1 MREVDERS
9 RLSEEAPPPE
19 LDMTYWKTRVH
30 RVLSQRYRVNP
41 GTRTV
46 RIPLDSRLLMLGEG
60 LDPYYGRMWVKV
72 LVTGELSASVKVLWT
87 LPESARSYTFLSTSL
102 AVDQVVELPLWTGPI
117 PHGVE
122 VELSFVNNGAAA
134 DARVTLDAM
143 AKRRGSNF
151 DTGMWLRSDAGSYQP
166 ERLGLW
172 EPDEDPEGSASVVP
186 AGACVRTL
194 SHGGVH
200 AAPMTVPDREDPR
213 WCCTPDESATDWEDP
228 RAGAEFHVTT
238 CAPRDFH
245 DPEVVATLKMLAPY
259 AVPGPAP
266 SPGTAGPVFTFEYAG
281 ITSFTPVGSLSPER
295 DARGFV
301 FAGYPVL
308 KAPTPVRYPST
319 PLEADMPTLAES
331 VGRCDGFDELWRD
344 VTFGLEDK
352 KLPRSILSL
361 LLPEQRGAGQSD
373 RWMRMRDII
382 DADGPM
388 DTDWTW
394 KATAPWLSSDVDMW
408 QTWYMISLINLVHST
423 MHLIPER
430 IQSNYGLRGRFRL
443 RESKRFREHKIN
455 SSQAIWRLDGI
466 HPPFLRIFGGS
477 RKIVAQIM
485 RAQNLD
491 FSLNSL
497 MWPTPI
503 FGRANFTPALF
514 VGKMNSGSPKAK
526 TSPLPAPIP
535 SAFVMSEWFWVPF
548 ANAATQLYS
557 LARILTMFAIAEK
570 RHAWREDNGGPGRVN
585 PSASD
590 PTRKAPA
597 SAVDEL
603 FDAAQL
609 VYRHYLACL
618 AIPAKT
624 LIHEIFH
631 TFRTGEGWT
640 GLLAFSRPA
649 SVGLGLI
656 LDSVRHGLR
665 TNHCLSGCGQEKLAT
680 EWFANVG
687 AKTAFLPIV
696 SMASNL
702 TVPGTTTNLNGIT
715 APVRFWD
722 FTPGAV
728 GGGPIGPLQ
737 PWPFT
742 NSKCSNFG
750 GGTSISTSFIRWPI
764 RPGRRVSWTWSISQ
778 IAASP
783 TSLQRFQRYCWN
795 PGLNGGAPFVRRKN
809 TSVKG

>member
-102 AVDQVVELPLWTGPI
+102 TVDQVVELPLWTGPI

-266 SPGTAGPVFTFEYAG
+266 APGDAGPRFTFEYTGLEAF
-281 ITSFTPVGSLSPER
+281 TSVFSLSPER

-308 KAPTPVRYPST
+308 KNPAPVRYPSISV
-319 PLEADMPTLAES
+319 EAGMPTLAES
-331 VGRCDGFDELWRD
+331 VGRCQGFDELWRE
-344 VTFGLEDK
+344 VTFGLEDR
-352 KLPRSILSL
+352 KLPRAILSL
-361 LLPEQRGAGQSD
+361 LLPEQIGPGQSD

-394 KATAPWLSSDVDMW
+394 KETAPWLSSDVDAW

-423 MHLIPER
+423 IHLLPEQ
-430 IQSNYGLRGRFRL
+430 IASSFGLRKHFHIRGFKRKSNKHKFRA
-443 RESKRFREHKIN
+443 
-455 SSQAIWRLDGI
+455 SQAIWRLDGV
-466 HPPFLRIFGGS
+466 HPPFLRIWGGNRTIAGS
-477 RKIVAQIM
+477 LIM
-485 RAQNLD
+485 ASNNG
-491 FSLNSL
+491 FSLSTL
-497 MWPTPI
+497 SWPSPPW
-503 FGRANFTPALF
+503 GRATFPPSLT
-514 VGKMNSGSPKAK
+514 VSGGSGSPRAK
-526 TSPLPAPIP
+526 TLPLPPPIP
-535 SAFVMSEWFWVPF
+535 ASFTMSEWFWVPY
-548 ANAATQLYS
+548 ADAARQLYA
-557 LARILTMFAIAEK
+557 LARFLTMLAMAE
-570 RHAWREDNGGPGRVN
+570 RRYDWSGSSSNQVGNPGTTDPAGV
-585 PSASD
+585 ASEA
-590 PTRKAPA
+590 T
-597 SAVDEL
+597 SQGL
-603 FDAAQL
+603 LDAAQV
-609 VYRHYLACL
+609 VYRHYLSCL
-618 AIPAKT
+618 AVPAKT
-624 LIHEIFH
+624 FIHELFH
-631 TFRTGEGWT
+631 TFRTGELVVAGSQ
-640 GLLAFSRPA
+640 GDILLIVDFARKA
-649 SVGLGLI
+649 
-656 LDSVRHGLR
+656 LR
-665 TNHCLSGCGQEKLAT
+665 ANHCQGGCGQEKISTAWLA
-680 EWFANVG
+680 NLG
-687 AKTAFLPIV
+687 AMTAFIPLKDSVGGLSTLTGV
-696 SMASNL
+696 S
-702 TVPGTTTNLNGIT
+702 VPQG
-715 APVRFWD
+715 FWD
-722 FTPGAV
+722 FVPSADGV
-728 GGGPIGPLQ
+728 IRD
-737 PWPFT
+737 T
-742 NSKCSNFG
+742 NQWTFSNLLGLSSGCSRFG
-750 GGTSISTSFIRWPI
+750 GGVSLSTSYTQWPLAPNNAVHYVWAA
-764 RPGRRVSWTWSISQ
+764 RPT
-778 IAASP
+778 
-783 TSLQRFQRYCWN
+783 TSATPDSRFLRYCWN
-795 PGLNGGAPFVRRKN
+795 PGLDGGPLFSQMKRSR
-809 TSVKG
+809 GG